1 MTRRIATPCGEDQP
15 RRVLGL
21 ADAIALIVGLVIGSG
36 IFKAPSL
43 VAANT
48 GDAWTMFGVW
58 VAGGLVSL
66 VGALCYAELA
76 TAFPSAGGDYHFL
89 RLAYGGRVSFLFAWA
104 RLSVITAGSIALL
117 AFVFGDYLARLLPL
131 GPHSAAIHA
140 TLIIVALTAV
150 NLVGIRAGTTAQRWL
165 TGLEVAGLV
174 AVIVAGLVVAPAAS
188 APETLAPAVT
198 QPVPAPGLAMVFV
211 LLTFGGWSESAY
223 LSAEL
228 RDVRRNMLRAL
239 GGSMVV
245 ITALYL
251 LVNAAYLRGLGLP
264 GMAASDAVA
273 ADLMQRAWGPTGAGL
288 ISAIIAVSALT
299 SINATIIVGARS
311 NYALG
316 CDWPAFGWLGHWNPK
331 TGTPTRALLLQASV
345 ALALVA
351 FGATMRKGFETMV
364 DYTAPVFWF
373 FFLLVGIALFVLRR
387 RAPEA
392 ARPFRV
398 PLYPVLPLVFCAS
411 SAWLLWS
418 SLAYTRLGAIV
429 GVGVLAAGLPLLA
442 FARRGLRGGP
452 PPEGPGTAM
461 IARRS
466 SP

>member
-1 MTRRIATPCGEDQP
+1 MTLGTAPGDAQARPQ
-15 RRVLGL
+15 RVLGL
-21 ADAIALIVGLVIGSG
+21 TDAIALIVGLVIGSG

-48 GDAWTMFGVW
+48 ADTWMMLGAW

-89 RLAYGGRVSFLFAWA
+89 RLAFGARPSFLFAWA

-117 AFVFGDYLARLLPL
+117 AFVFGDYLSRLLPL
-131 GPHSAAIHA
+131 GEHSAAIHA
-140 TLIIVALTAV
+140 AAIIVLLTLV
-150 NLVGIRAGTTAQRWL
+150 NLVGIRSGAATQRWL
-165 TGLEVAGLV
+165 TALEVIGVV
-174 AVIVAGLVVAPAAS
+174 AVAVAGLVVAPAAAPPDIPPSS
-188 APETLAPAVT
+188 AAGAHASGT
-198 QPVPAPGLAMVFV
+198 QAFGLAMVFV
-211 LLTFGGWSESAY
+211 LLTFGGWNEAAY

-228 RDVRRNMLRAL
+228 KDVRRNLLRAL
-239 GGSMVV
+239 AWSMLG
-245 ITALYL
+245 ITVLYL
-251 LVNAAYLRGLGLP
+251 LINLAYLRGLGQS

-273 ADLMQRAWGPTGAGL
+273 ADLMLRAWGATGAAL

-316 CDWPAFGWLGHWNPK
+316 CDWPAFGWLGRWNAT
-331 TGTPTRALLLQASV
+331 TGVPTRALLLQAAV
-345 ALALVA
+345 ALGLVA

-392 ARPFRV
+392 ERPFRV

-418 SLAYTRLGAIV
+418 SLAYTRLGALV

-442 FARRGLRGGP
+442 FARHDRQDTSR
-452 PPEGPGTAM
+452 
-461 IARRS
+461 
-466 SP
+466 